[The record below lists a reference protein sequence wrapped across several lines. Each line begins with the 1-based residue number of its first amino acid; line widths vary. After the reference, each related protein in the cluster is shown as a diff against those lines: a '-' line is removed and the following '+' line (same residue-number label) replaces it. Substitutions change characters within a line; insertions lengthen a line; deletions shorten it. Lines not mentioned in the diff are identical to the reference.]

1 MKFAHLSDCH
11 IGGWRE
17 PKLRLANADS
27 FCFAIRKCIAEQVD
41 FVLISGDLFNTAIPA
56 IDSLKM
62 AVEQLKKLKDAQVPV
77 YIIAGSHDF
86 SPSGRTML
94 DVLEQAGLAVNVAR
108 GDELADGRV
117 RLHFTIDPKTKIKI
131 TGMIG
136 KKGGLESGYYHYLA
150 KEYLENEQGPKIF
163 LFHSALAELKPKGME
178 KMEAMAVSLMPQ
190 GFDYYA
196 GGHVHVVNKVSLD
209 KYKNIV
215 YPGPIF
221 PNNFSE
227 LEKLKNGSFVLVK
240 DWQIEHVPIV
250 VYPQVSIEV
259 DAEQKTP
266 SETVSSIKERILIN
280 NLKDAIVTLRV
291 FGCLKQGR
299 PSDIPW
305 NDLLHDAYAKGAYCV
320 LRNTFA
326 LTSKEIEVI
335 MVKEA
340 NVEEVES
347 SLLKEHASQFKLSE
361 KDVEDSR
368 KLMQVLSA
376 EKKDGERVNDFEA
389 RFVQEC
395 DVLFGGC

>member
-1 MKFAHLSDCH
+1 MKFAHISDCH
-11 IGGWRE
+11 IGGWRD
-17 PKLRLANADS
+17 PKLREANASS
-27 FCFAIRKCIAEQVD
+27 FRLAIKKCLDERVD
-41 FVLISGDLFNTAIPA
+41 FVLISGDLFNTAVPA

-62 AVEQLKKLKDAQVPV
+62 AVEQLKILKDAQIPV

-86 SPSGRTML
+86 SPSGKTML
-94 DVLEQAGLAVNVAR
+94 DVLEQAGLVVNVAR
-108 GDELADGRV
+108 GDELPDGRV
-117 RLHFTIDPKTKIKI
+117 RLHFTVDRKTNVKI

-136 KKGGLESGYYHYLA
+136 KKGGLESGYYHFLA
-150 KEYLENEQGPKIF
+150 KEFLEKEQGPKIF

-196 GGHVHVVNKVSLD
+196 GGHVHVVDRVSLD
-209 KYKNIV
+209 KYSNIV

-221 PNNFSE
+221 PNNFAE
-227 LEKLKNGSFVLVK
+227 LEKLRNGSFVLVD
-240 DWQIEHVPIV
+240 DWKIAHVPLV
-250 VYPQVSIEV
+250 VHPQVSISI

-266 SETVSSIKERILIN
+266 SDAAALVKERIQKSD
-280 NLKDAIVTLRV
+280 LKNAIATIRV
-291 FGCLKQGR
+291 AGCLKQGR

-305 NDLLHDAYAKGAYCV
+305 NDLLHDAYTKGAYCV

-361 KDVEDSR
+361 QDVAVAR

-395 DVLFGGC
+395 DVLFDN